1 MKKELGEQMKR
12 HLLFALPLS
21 LLLLAACNNDK
32 EAKVTTTEPVNAN
45 TQTEANTTNVAS
57 EGAFNFTEFSLDV
70 DYGINDSY
78 EVDYEQERDRVDA
91 SIEDRNN
98 NKITGNEAYTKL
110 EPIFKSFTFT
120 SASTDQDIVAE
131 VLKAFDL
138 DENYTEIE
146 VEIHFSDGVKK
157 EFKSKK

>member
-1 MKKELGEQMKR
+1 MKKN
-12 HLLFALPLS
+12 LLISLPLS
-21 LLLLAACNNDK
+21 LLLLGACNNDK
-32 EAKVTTTEPVNAN
+32 EEKVTTTEPVNTN
-45 TQTEANTTNVAS
+45 TQTEANVNNVAS
-57 EGAFNFTEFSLDV
+57 ESPFNFTSFSLDV

-78 EVDYEQERDRVDA
+78 EIDYEQEHDGVEA

-98 NKITGNEAYTKL
+98 NKIIGNDAYAKL
-110 EPIFKSFTFT
+110 EPIFKSFKFT

-146 VEIHFSDGVKK
+146 VDIHFSDGVKK
-157 EFKSKK
+157 EFKNKK